1 MSITVILGITAIGTK
16 LPPYIIFKGRQNAII
31 QKKLEKLDLVV
42 NKKTFIE
49 YNLNAWSTIDV
60 MKDYHDKIWQPF
72 VTEHLFSMG
81 RWLLIMDYAP
91 VHISEKLKIYIYQII
106 KDYYLYN
113 QV

>member
-1 MSITVILGITAIGTK
+1 
-16 LPPYIIFKGRQNAII
+16 
-31 QKKLEKLDLVV
+31 
-42 NKKTFIE
+42 
-49 YNLNAWSTIDV
+49 

-72 VTEHLFSMG
+72 VTKNLFSMG